1 MDSYIQSILS
11 GVGDV
16 IRLRDQKKDKMT
28 KAQVDDVEAMLKDID
43 DAVHALVD
51 SMEDIKQGV

>member
-28 KAQVDDVEAMLKDID
+28 KAQVDDIEAMLKDID
-43 DAVHALVD
+43 DAVHTLVD
-51 SMEDIKQGV
+51 FMEDIKQGV

>member
-1 MDSYIQSILS
+1 MDSYIQSILA

-28 KAQVDDVEAMLKDID
+28 KAQLDDVEAMLKDID

-51 SMEDIKQGV
+51 FMEDIKQGV